1 MLRPEVWLL
10 LTCDYAHDVGSS
22 GWWFASCLSLN
33 QAAATALTSGCQ
45 CEEKEES
52 GESRSCSLAVIPEN
66 QYPDGPDHFSNFS
79 SMASR
84 TKCNF
89 WNCSWS
95 LTLQL
100 SAKDVPAGSV
110 VKEFCTLFSK
120 KLSPGHCLKLAP
132 FSAKCDSEAPTKKFS
147 LLLCQL
153 CLFATTNIQS
163 SNHLQFWQYES
174 FIQLQTVQ
182 RPHFIFLK

>member
-1 MLRPEVWLL
+1 MCRGAVDHAETRGLAVVDLWL
-10 LTCDYAHDVGSS
+10 CSWCGVFKMAV
-22 GWWFASCLSLN
+22 CLMPFLAMN

-52 GESRSCSLAVIPEN
+52 GESRPCSLDVIPEN
-66 QYPDGPDHFSNFS
+66 QYPDGPDHFGNFS

-110 VKEFCTLFSK
+110 VKQFCTLFSK
-120 KLSPGHCLKLAP
+120 KLSPGHCLKLAL
-132 FSAKCDSEAPTKKFS
+132 FSAKCDVARGSDSEAPSPQKKFS

-153 CLFATTNIQS
+153 CLFATTNIHS
-163 SNHLQFWQYES
+163 SNHLQFWR
-174 FIQLQTVQ
+174 L
-182 RPHFIFLK
+182 